1 MLKTGHVLFKA
12 LLVCVLRNLID
23 LVAHAVDALYGCALH
38 WNITFRSILVIL
50 HDRRVTVAVVSNILD
65 LIFSILSNLLVHSEV
80 VLLKHPGVLL
90 ADGLGLF
97 LYLFVEKLLVL
108 SIEKEIRG
116 CCTSNETYR
125 EAQDRLGI
133 SGHLCSF
140 QMGRCKYEDSRGCP
154 ARTPPTQVRSTR
166 HALK

>member
-1 MLKTGHVLFKA
+1 MLFKA

-23 LVAHAVDALYGCALH
+23 LVAHAVDALYRSALH
-38 WNITFRSILVIL
+38 GNIAFRGVLVVL
-50 HDRRVTVAVVSNILD
+50 HDRRVAVMTCTIVANILD
-65 LIFSILSNLLVHSEV
+65 LVFSILSDPLVHSEV

-154 ARTPPTQVRSTR
+154 ARTPPTQARSTR